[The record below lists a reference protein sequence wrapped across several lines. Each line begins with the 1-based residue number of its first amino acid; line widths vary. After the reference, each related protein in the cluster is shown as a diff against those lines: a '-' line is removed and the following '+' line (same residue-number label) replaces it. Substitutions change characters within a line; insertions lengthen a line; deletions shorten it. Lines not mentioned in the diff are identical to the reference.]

1 MIGDETVG
9 HVFAV
14 DRLRLSPIGPAGKPS
29 GELEVLGGI
38 AD

>member
-14 DRLRLSPIGPAGKPS
+14 DGLRLSSIGPAGKPS
-29 GELEVLGGI
+29 GELEVLGGTV
-38 AD
+38 D